1 MSSNTRTV
9 TIGSVPIGGG
19 APVAIQSMTNTDT
32 HDVAKT
38 LRQIQSL
45 ENAGCDLVRLA
56 VPDQQAV
63 NAFAEIKKQSSI
75 PLIADVH
82 FDYRLALASIDA
94 GADKIRINPGNIGSG
109 ERLGI
114 VLKKAEKNRIPV
126 RVGINSGSLP
136 KDLLKK
142 YDGPTIGAMVESAKR
157 TIDEC
162 KELADVDL
170 ILSIK
175 SSDVP
180 KTIRCYELVHEFTDI
195 PLHIGVT
202 EAGTPRIGTIKSAV
216 GLAILLYQ
224 GIGDTLRVSLTG
236 DPVEEVFVAK
246 QILKNL
252 GLRNQ
257 GINFISCPTCSRTR
271 TDLIPIAEKVVDALH
286 HIETPITVAVMGCE
300 VNGPGE
306 AREADIGVACG
317 KSSGVLFENG
327 RVIRRINE
335 KDIAD
340 ELIQRTLALVKQ
352 RTTANED

>member
-1 MSSNTRTV
+1 MTSKTRIV

-32 HDVAKT
+32 RDVSST
-38 LRQIQSL
+38 LAQIKRLQK
-45 ENAGCDLVRLA
+45 AGCELVRLA

-63 NAFAEIKKQSSI
+63 KAFATIKKQSSI
-75 PLIADVH
+75 PLIADIH
-82 FDYRLALASIDA
+82 FDHQLALASIDA
-94 GADKIRINPGNIGSG
+94 GADKIRINPGNIGSR

-114 VLKKAEKNRIPV
+114 VLKKAEKNHIPV
-126 RVGINSGSLP
+126 RIGINSGSLP

-142 YDGPTIGAMVESAKR
+142 YNGPTIKAMVESAKR

-170 ILSIK
+170 VLSIK

-180 KTIRCYELVHEFTDI
+180 KTIRCYELVSEFTDI

-202 EAGTPRIGTIKSAV
+202 EAGTLRTGTIKSAV

-252 GLRNQ
+252 GLRQQ

-271 TDLIPIAEKVVDALH
+271 TDLIPMAEKVVGALQ
-286 HIETPITVAVMGCE
+286 HIEIPITVAVMGCE

-317 KSSGVLFENG
+317 KSSGVLFEKG
-327 RVIRRINE
+327 QVIRRVDE

-352 RTTANED
+352 RTTVNED